1 MQVVLSAIFRTFGN
15 VLDPSGQIQE
25 EGFFMEKK
33 LKQLFDFQ
41 KFSGNA
47 ELQSVIDSVHS
58 RYETR
63 ELNMDEMDMVFA
75 AGVPH
80 LPDRKNPKTEKKN
93 V

>member
-1 MQVVLSAIFRTFGN
+1 
-15 VLDPSGQIQE
+15 
-25 EGFFMEKK
+25 MEKK

-41 KFSGNA
+41 KFAANP

-63 ELNMDEMDMVFA
+63 ELSMDEMDMVFA
-75 AGVPH
+75 AGVPQ
-80 LPDRKNPKTEKKN
+80 LPDRKNPNTEKKN

>member
-1 MQVVLSAIFRTFGN
+1 
-15 VLDPSGQIQE
+15 
-25 EGFFMEKK
+25 MEKK

-41 KFSGNA
+41 KFAGNA

-63 ELNMDEMDMVFA
+63 ELNMDEMDMIFA
-75 AGVPH
+75 AGVPQ
-80 LPDRKNPKTEKKN
+80 LPDGKNPNTEKKN